1 VTNCHLAFTMLA
13 SGVVAF
19 SVALVFAGIVA
30 EKKTKR
36 EPKKT
41 KKSR

>member
-1 VTNCHLAFTMLA
+1 MLA

-19 SVALVFAGIVA
+19 SVALVFAGCVA

-36 EPKKT
+36 ESKT
-41 KKSR
+41 KTSRSR